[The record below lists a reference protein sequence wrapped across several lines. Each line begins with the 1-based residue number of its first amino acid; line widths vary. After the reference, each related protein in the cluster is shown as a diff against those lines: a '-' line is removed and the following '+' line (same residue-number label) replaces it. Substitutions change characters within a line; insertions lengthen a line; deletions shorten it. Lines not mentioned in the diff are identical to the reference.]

1 MNTIL
6 KHLSV
11 LIYIRLSSKKQ
22 EDGMS
27 KEVQEEKC
35 REFCE
40 KEEMVIKDIC
50 YENKSALHGS
60 KRPIFEEIL
69 ARQKTKD
76 RVDVIMVYTLNRLTR
91 NHPDFYFIRELV
103 DKYDTKII
111 FVKENMSI
119 QKPIKSY
126 EKYFFNILVA
136 NAEFEVE
143 HMREI
148 RKMGSLASAK
158 RGKRPC
164 LVPYGYKTYK
174 KRVVIIPK
182 DANFVKKAFELYSTG
197 KFSINS
203 LCDELYE
210 QGFYYSKQANKK
222 IPRSSL
228 ASMLKN
234 LFYTGYYTFP
244 DCEGEI
250 KGKHKPIIERSL
262 YDKVQEILG
271 NSSCKELK
279 KHKFLYSQLLTFQET
294 GKFMTG
300 DIKKG
305 RYIYYTTYDNNK
317 NYYSVTENI
326 VSEAILEYFKEIRLN
341 LIPKDIVKS
350 VLKEQLKDLKQE
362 YATLK
367 RNLSRK
373 YHKELFL
380 NDFIKKDKVNDN
392 DFIFGQLDEI
402 VKAYGNLENHIKA
415 KEKDI
420 KQITSKYE
428 DVMKKRL
435 YDIYIQ
441 LDSENQ
447 RKILELVKNK
457 LELQCKNQEDKKVKM
472 TFKSAFRKI
481 RKR

>member
-1 MNTIL
+1 MEKTADML
-6 KHLSV
+6 C
-11 LIYIRLSSKKQ
+11 RL
-22 EDGMS
+22 
-27 KEVQEEKC
+27 
-35 REFCE
+35 
-40 KEEMVIKDIC
+40 
-50 YENKSALHGS
+50 
-60 KRPIFEEIL
+60 
-69 ARQKTKD
+69 
-76 RVDVIMVYTLNRLTR
+76 
-91 NHPDFYFIRELV
+91 
-103 DKYDTKII
+103 
-111 FVKENMSI
+111 
-119 QKPIKSY
+119 
-126 EKYFFNILVA
+126 FF
-136 NAEFEVE
+136 
-143 HMREI
+143 
-148 RKMGSLASAK
+148 S
-158 RGKRPC
+158 
-164 LVPYGYKTYK
+164 
-174 KRVVIIPK
+174 PK
-182 DANFVKKAFELYSTG
+182 
-197 KFSINS
+197 
-203 LCDELYE
+203 
-210 QGFYYSKQANKK
+210 
-222 IPRSSL
+222 
-228 ASMLKN
+228 
-234 LFYTGYYTFP
+234 
-244 DCEGEI
+244 
-250 KGKHKPIIERSL
+250 
-262 YDKVQEILG
+262 
-271 NSSCKELK
+271 KELK